1 MKSLLLIA
9 ALLSS
14 SAFAAGPNLVTNGSF
29 ETTAV
34 NAGNWVLSPTVDG
47 WSVLAGPGNFEI
59 RNNVAGSA
67 QDGSN
72 FVELDTTGN
81 TTIVQNF
88 ASLTAGASYSLSFWY
103 APRADVAA
111 SSNGIDVLWNGQQL
125 GATLT
130 GNGGSAPT
138 WTQHSFNVSALA
150 GNNTLSFR
158 SVGASDSLGGSLD
171 NVSLTSAVPE
181 PSGYALL
188 LAGLGAVG
196 LIARRR
202 GVAR

>member
-9 ALLSS
+9 TLLSAN
-14 SAFAAGPNLVTNGSF
+14 AFAAGPNLVTNGSF
-29 ETTAV
+29 ETTTV
-34 NAGNWVLSPTVDG
+34 NAGNWVLSTTLDG
-47 WSVLAGPGNFEI
+47 WSVLGGPGNFEI
-59 RNNVAGSA
+59 RNNVVGSA
-67 QDGSN
+67 QSGSN
-72 FVELDTTGN
+72 FIELDTTGN
-81 TTIVQNF
+81 TTIGQNF
-88 ASLTAGASYSLSFWY
+88 ASLTAGASYALSFWY
-103 APRADVAA
+103 APRANVAA

-130 GNGGSAPT
+130 GNGGSNPT
-138 WTQHSFNVSALA
+138 WAQHSFSVSALA

-158 SVGASDSLGGSLD
+158 SVGTSDSLGGSLD

-181 PSGYALL
+181 PSSYALL

-196 LIARRR
+196 LVARRR